1 MRYSIRNWTWNL
13 LLYLVF
19 EFKLL
24 LCLLPV
30 SCTCCWSGHKSA
42 STMNKWGSNRL
53 IWGRDPQRCSEV
65 ASNQLKCRSTAI
77 TVAAT
82 VAPNSIAINTFPP
95 YLYTFICVCMY
106 VHMYVNLYRLEL
118 VSLIKG
124 FIIKFISFMPFLAY
138 RLLTHFTA
146 CTQHYNIYL
155 FSIGIRTSS
164 IFGCSCHA
172 RLRTHR

>member
-1 MRYSIRNWTWNL
+1 
-13 LLYLVF
+13 
-19 EFKLL
+19 
-24 LCLLPV
+24 
-30 SCTCCWSGHKSA
+30 
-42 STMNKWGSNRL
+42 MNKWGSNRL

-65 ASNQLKCRSTAI
+65 ASNQLKCRTTAI

-82 VAPNSIAINTFPP
+82 VAPNSIAINTFPHT
-95 YLYTFICVCMY
+95 YILLYV
-106 VHMYVNLYRLEL
+106 YVNLYRLEL